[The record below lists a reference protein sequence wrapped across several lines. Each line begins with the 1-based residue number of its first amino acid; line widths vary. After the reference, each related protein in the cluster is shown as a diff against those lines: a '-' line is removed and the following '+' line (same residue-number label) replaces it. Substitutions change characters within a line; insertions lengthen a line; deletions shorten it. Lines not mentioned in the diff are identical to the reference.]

1 MLVRT
6 QENLRAHEGPMKI
19 AITHT
24 RYTRIGGVEGYI
36 RDLVARLL
44 DAGHEVHYFAQWWDE
59 DADARIKF
67 HKIPN
72 PWKPIRFLKVRSYDR
87 AVASMVKLEDFD
99 VVHGFSKS
107 SRQDVYTDGSGTLE
121 DYQTYSLDATT
132 SPLSRALKKIS
143 PHQREV
149 AAIERRRFTRGNF
162 KKIVAMSQLAA
173 DQIRG
178 RYGLTREEVEVVYN
192 GIDLARFRPELK
204 KTVGLEIR
212 ERFGVRPGEFVALL
226 IGNDYRR
233 KGVETVIDA
242 AALLAHDASFTTRF
256 RFIVVGKERH
266 AREQELI
273 KRSKDLGVRE
283 VVKLHGPNAD
293 VERFFAASDAFVLP
307 TRFDIFGQ
315 VVLEAMASAT
325 PVIVS
330 AAAGASECVKEGETG
345 FILAD
350 PRDAK
355 ALAATVRRLAED
367 PALCARMA
375 EKAAAAAQAYS
386 WDRHF
391 KRILEIYEEVARA
404 KKRASAPALASS

>member
-1 MLVRT
+1 
-6 QENLRAHEGPMKI
+6 MKI

-44 DAGHEVHYFAQWWDE
+44 DAGHEVHYFAQWWDA
-59 DADARIKF
+59 DADKRIHF

-87 AVASMVKLEDFD
+87 HVTNAVKLEDFD

-132 SPLSRALKKIS
+132 SPLSRALKRIS

-149 AAIERRRFTRGNF
+149 AAIERRRFSRGNF

-178 RYGLTREEVEVVYN
+178 RYGLTAQEVEVVYN
-192 GIDLARFRPELK
+192 GIDLARFKPDNREK
-204 KTVGLEIR
+204 YRAEVR
-212 ERFGVRPGEFVALL
+212 ERFGIKPDDFVALL

-242 AALLAHDASFTTRF
+242 ASLLAHDASFTKRF
-256 RFIVVGKERH
+256 RFVVVGKERH

-273 KRSKDLGVRE
+273 KKSKDLGVRE
-283 VVKLHGPNAD
+283 HVKLHGPNAD
-293 VERFFAASDAFVLP
+293 VERFFAIADCFVLP

-315 VVLEAMASAT
+315 VVLEAMASGC
-325 PVIVS
+325 PPIVS
-330 AAAGASECVKEGETG
+330 AAAGASECVKDGETG
-345 FILAD
+345 FILPD
-350 PRDAK
+350 SRDAK
-355 ALAATVRRLAED
+355 KLAELVRRLAED
-367 PALCARMA
+367 PALVEKMSAR
-375 EKAAAAAQAYS
+375 AAAAAREYS

-391 KRILEIYEEVARA
+391 KRILEIYSEVAEQKKKTLAVAGRA
-404 KKRASAPALASS
+404 